1 MMTMMTMMII
11 TLRHANTDKTTTFFH
26 HNQREEMD
34 ANMMIMR
41 ETFLQHFEP
50 AGDSRV
56 RVADVRRVLGS
67 AESSESSGRNFRPWL
82 SRILGDGFQVITQT
96 IGGCAWLLNYKSRMQ
111 QQMHSNGGAVSSQD
125 APPPLPQVQEVVS
138 VEASNRILEAIK
150 QLTLEQAGPI
160 APQLVEAASVIQT
173 SLQQVHAQAVSLR
186 ETVVQLAA
194 TYTSWAE
201 EPTRFLQHLIGTRE
215 DVFVRPDYK
224 PFFTLEPSGRRK
236 FCTRVPSNP

>member
-1 MMTMMTMMII
+1 
-11 TLRHANTDKTTTFFH
+11 
-26 HNQREEMD
+26 MD
-34 ANMMIMR
+34 ANMMIMK

-50 AGDSRV
+50 VADSRV

-82 SRILGDGFQVITQT
+82 SQILDAGSDVVTQT
-96 IGGCAWLLNYKSRMQ
+96 IGGRAWLINYRNRQ
-111 QQMHSNGGAVSSQD
+111 QQQIHSNDGAVSSHD
-125 APPPLPQVQEVVS
+125 APLPPSAVPKIQEVVS
-138 VEASNRILEAIK
+138 VDDANKILEAIK

-173 SLQQVHAQAVSLR
+173 SLQQVHAQAVSFR
-186 ETVVQLAA
+186 ETVMQLAVA
-194 TYTSWAE
+194 YASWAE
-201 EPTRFLQHLIGTRE
+201 ELTRFLQHLIGARV

-236 FCTRVPSNP
+236 FWARVPSNP